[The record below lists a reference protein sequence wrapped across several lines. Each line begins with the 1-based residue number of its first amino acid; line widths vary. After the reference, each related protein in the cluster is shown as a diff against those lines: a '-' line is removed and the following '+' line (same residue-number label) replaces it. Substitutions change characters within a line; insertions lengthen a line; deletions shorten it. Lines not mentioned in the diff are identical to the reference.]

1 MSDYQCAFSI
11 ILIKLLTPSSQCG
24 NFSVIMSLKK
34 ILREKLLFKTVILT
48 ILKGL
53 NFDIIEFVP
62 FLGLKLAIFELQKF
76 DVM

>member
-1 MSDYQCAFSI
+1 
-11 ILIKLLTPSSQCG
+11 
-24 NFSVIMSLKK
+24 MSLKK